1 MCFADCYNLQKQK
14 NMKEETK
21 MLSAL
26 FLASSL
32 NDVLDE
38 LEVSNAFVREFK
50 RETKRYQK
58 FLTKKIHNEI
68 DNTYETDPETFEIV
82 QDVIDQRAKALSQE
96 IINAFNQVVEE

>member
-1 MCFADCYNLQKQK
+1 
-14 NMKEETK
+14 MKEETK
-21 MLSAL
+21 ILSAL

-58 FLTKKIHNEI
+58 FLFKKIHNEI
-68 DNTYETDPETFEIV
+68 DQTYQTDPGTFEIV
-82 QDVIDQRAKALSQE
+82 QDVIDQRAKALSLE

>member
-1 MCFADCYNLQKQK
+1 
-14 NMKEETK
+14 MKEETK
-21 MLSAL
+21 ILSAL

-68 DNTYETDPETFEIV
+68 DKTYQTDPETFEEV
-82 QDVIDQRAKALSQE
+82 QNVIDQRAKALSLE
-96 IINAFNQVVEE
+96 IINAFNQVVE

>member
-1 MCFADCYNLQKQK
+1 
-14 NMKEETK
+14 MKEETK
-21 MLSAL
+21 ILSAL

-38 LEVSNAFVREFK
+38 LEVTNAFVREFK

-68 DNTYETDPETFEIV
+68 DKTYKTDPETFEEV
-82 QDVIDQRAKALSQE
+82 QKVIDQRAKALSLE